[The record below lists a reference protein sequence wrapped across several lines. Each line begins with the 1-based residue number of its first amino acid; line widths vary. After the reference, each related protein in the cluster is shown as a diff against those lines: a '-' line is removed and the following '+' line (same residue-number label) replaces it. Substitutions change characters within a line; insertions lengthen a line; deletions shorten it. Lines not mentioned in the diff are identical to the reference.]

1 MIAQAMETRKL
12 YILLKVSP
20 QTRRVRVEYHWQ
32 SRNIKIENI
41 IAKAEQFLRD
51 QKFVTRKEE
60 GENRVRLIAVARKE
74 KYDVRLVETVI
85 SWSPEELSIRF
96 EMSDHLKPI
105 LHLGSLMSFWGGGSL
120 VLKEL
125 RTNERFR
132 KLEEDFW
139 REMEEVVPHSPDV

>member
-1 MIAQAMETRKL
+1 MEYRWQNRN
-12 YILLKVSP
+12 LKV
-20 QTRRVRVEYHWQ
+20 
-32 SRNIKIENI
+32 ENV

-51 QKFVTRKEE
+51 RKFVTRKEE
-60 GENRVRLIAVARKE
+60 GENRVRLIGVARKE

-85 SWSPEELSIRF
+85 SWSPEELSIKF

-125 RTNERFR
+125 KTNESFR

-139 REMEEVVPHSPDV
+139 REMEEVVPHSSAV